1 MELAEKWGLLACEN
15 LFAHGNTSALAGVNG
30 LQLIAC
36 HFNLASAEA
45 LYKEQQ
51 TPPPPEITL

>member
-30 LQLIAC
+30 LQLKVR
-36 HFNLASAEA
+36 HFDLASKVA
-45 LYKEQQ
+45 LRKEPQ
-51 TPPPPEITL
+51 TPPQPEITL